1 MTTPFEISDRFTE
14 QWSDLTP
21 IDATIQGVEGR
32 DHLWDDFSPDG
43 EAARADLAGSTRE
56 QLLPHLSDPDPKQ
69 AFAAKVL
76 AAWMQKKVTVY
87 DRGKW
92 KSDINHI
99 YSPFQ
104 RARDVFDVMPKSG
117 VEAWSNVTSRL
128 ETFDQMLDGYRAT
141 LAVGLGEG
149 VTAAQRQVRTLID
162 QARAVAAEDSRF
174 AGYPEAASLSGGD
187 SVRLANAVDKTRA
200 ASGAF
205 ADWLERTY
213 LPGATPED
221 AVGEDRYL
229 LNVDDFIGMAIDPRE
244 TYDWGWS
251 EVHRLRDE
259 MRATAAEIDRS
270 KSVEEVIDFLDT
282 EAAHS
287 APDHDAFARFVQE
300 IQDTAVQQLDGTHFD
315 VPEPLKRVTVNLA
328 PPGGSLGAWYISPS
342 EDLSRPGSIWYAPG
356 ERIRIPYWSEV
367 STAYHEGFPGHH
379 LQVGMSV
386 VNSDQQSRFHRL
398 FIWYSGSGEGWA
410 LYAERLMDELGYF
423 EKPEYRLGLLASQ
436 LFRATRV
443 VLDIGTQLRL
453 AIPPD
458 APLHAGATW
467 DYPIGVDYIEKIG
480 LQPRDMAESEVKRYL
495 GWYGQAISYK
505 VGERVILDIR
515 DQVMARDGAGF
526 DRKDFHRRM
535 LDAGAIRLDHLRE
548 AMI

>member
-1 MTTPFEISDRFTE
+1 MPTPFEISDRFTE

-21 IDATIQGVEGR
+21 IDATMHGVEGR
-32 DHLWDDFSPDG
+32 EHLWDDYSPEG
-43 EAARADLAGSTRE
+43 EAARADLAGSTRA
-56 QLLPHLSDPDPKQ
+56 QLLTHLGDPDPKQ

-76 AAWMQKKVTVY
+76 SSWMEKKVTVY
-87 DRGKW
+87 ERGKW
-92 KSDINHI
+92 KNDLNHI

-104 RARDVFDVMPKSG
+104 QARDVFDVMSQEG
-117 VEAWSNVTSRL
+117 EQAWSNIATRL
-128 ETFDQMLDGYRAT
+128 ETFDQVLEGYRAS
-141 LAVGLGEG
+141 LAVGLEEG
-149 VTAAQRQVRTLID
+149 VTAAQRQVQTLIE
-162 QARAVAAEDSRF
+162 QARALAGEESRF
-174 AGYPEAASLSGGD
+174 GSYPEEASSRGGD
-187 SVRLANAVDKTRA
+187 PERLTAAVNKARV
-200 ASGAF
+200 ASHEL
-205 ADWLERTY
+205 ADWLEHTY

-221 AVGEDRYL
+221 AVGEERYL
-229 LNVDDFIGMAIDPRE
+229 LGVDDFLGLDIDPRE
-244 TYDWGWS
+244 TYEWGWS
-251 EVHRLRDE
+251 EVHRLREE
-259 MRATAAEIDRS
+259 MRATAAEIDGS
-270 KSVEEVIDFLDT
+270 KSVEGVIDVLDT
-282 EAAHS
+282 EEAHA
-287 APDHDAFARFVQE
+287 APDHEAFTRFVQE
-300 IQDTAVQQLDGTHFD
+300 IQDTAVQQLDGAHFD
-315 VPEPLKRVTVNLA
+315 VPDPLKQVTVNLA
-328 PPGGSLGAWYISPS
+328 PPGGSLGAWYHSPS
-342 EDLSRPGSIWYAPG
+342 EDFSRPGSIWYAPG

-386 VNSDQQSRFHRL
+386 INRDQMSRFHRL

-453 AIPPD
+453 TIPAD
-458 APLHAGATW
+458 APLHAGAIW
-467 DYPIGVDYIEKIG
+467 DYPIAVDYIEKVG

-515 DQVMARDGAGF
+515 DQVMERDGAAF

-535 LDAGAIRLDHLRE
+535 LEAGAIRLDHLRE